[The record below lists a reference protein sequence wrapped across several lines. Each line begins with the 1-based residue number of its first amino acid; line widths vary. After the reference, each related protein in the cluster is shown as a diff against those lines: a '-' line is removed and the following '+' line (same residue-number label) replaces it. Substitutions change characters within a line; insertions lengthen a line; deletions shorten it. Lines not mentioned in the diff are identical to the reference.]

1 MLQAEFKGH
10 PHGSLEGETVD
21 RSTKSGG
28 LAHEVQRLYTELDSR
43 PFQLHFDKE
52 FV

>member
-10 PHGSLEGETVD
+10 PHGSLEDETVD
-21 RSTKSGG
+21 SGG
-28 LAHEVQRLYTELDSR
+28 LAHEVQWLYTELDSR